1 MSGFFYSFSR
11 KNVKKGHCFDR
22 KISHNDEISIVTGSY
37 GPANFS
43 KNDLFTNFFRVLKKQ
58 CNFFNTHES
67 GFMLLLIS

>member
-43 KNDLFTNFFRVLKKQ
+43 KNDLFTNFF
-58 CNFFNTHES
+58 
-67 GFMLLLIS
+67 